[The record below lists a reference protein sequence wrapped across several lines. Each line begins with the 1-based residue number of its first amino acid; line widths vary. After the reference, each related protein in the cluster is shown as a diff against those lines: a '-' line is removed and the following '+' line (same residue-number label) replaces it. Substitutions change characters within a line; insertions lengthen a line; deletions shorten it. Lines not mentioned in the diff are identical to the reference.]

1 MPLNIA
7 LVDDD
12 ESVSRS
18 ITRLL
23 RLSDMNPTAFRS
35 TEAFL
40 RDPNRTTFD
49 CLILDIYFEGGPSG
63 LELKMRL
70 NAEGNQTPV
79 IFFSAHDDAE
89 TRAETVR
96 VGCHA
101 FLRKGDGIKLL
112 LSALR
117 EIEQHRRS
125 ED

>member
-1 MPLNIA
+1 MPLKVA

-23 RLSDMNPTAFRS
+23 RLSGMIPTAFRS
-35 TEAFL
+35 AEIFL
-40 RDPNRTTFD
+40 ESPERSAFD
-49 CLILDIYFEGGPSG
+49 CLILDIYIEGGMSG
-63 LELKMRL
+63 LELKARL
-70 NAEGNQTPV
+70 NAEDNRTPV

-89 TRAETVR
+89 TRAGVER

-112 LSALR
+112 LAKLH
-117 EIEQHRRS
+117 ELEGGG
-125 ED
+125 